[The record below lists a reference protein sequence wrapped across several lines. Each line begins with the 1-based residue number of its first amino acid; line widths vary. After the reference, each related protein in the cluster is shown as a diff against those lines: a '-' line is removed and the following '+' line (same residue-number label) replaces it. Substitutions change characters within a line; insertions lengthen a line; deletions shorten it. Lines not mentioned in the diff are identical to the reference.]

1 MRLVN
6 RGHYGEGDVTQLAA
20 HLLLGIGR
28 NHPFEQGN
36 KRTALSAATIF
47 LGFNGYAFLSHES
60 GPPSCAPII
69 ALTIDQSA
77 PGNSTPV
84 SR

>member
-47 LGFNGYAFLSHES
+47 LGFQWLCLVVPRKRTSELRANNSAHD
-60 GPPSCAPII
+60 
-69 ALTIDQSA
+69 DQSA